1 MVLFDVGIK
10 RVLIIWLVRSS
21 DGLFF
26 EGTFSG
32 DSRYMEA
39 YNELIEQKTEGE
51 ITMTNIYT
59 RMLDNEIKQ
68 AVERGMK
75 QGMEKGVEKGKSE
88 MVKALISLGRSI
100 KEIADFY
107 KTDESEIEKML
118 SMA

>member
-1 MVLFDVGIK
+1 
-10 RVLIIWLVRSS
+10 
-21 DGLFF
+21 
-26 EGTFSG
+26 
-32 DSRYMEA
+32 MEA

-75 QGMEKGVEKGKSE
+75 QGIEQGMEKGVEKGKSE

>member
-10 RVLIIWLVRSS
+10 CILIIWLVRSS

-75 QGMEKGVEKGKSE
+75 QGIEQGMEKGMEQGMEKGMKK
-88 MVKALISLGRSI
+88 V
-100 KEIADFY
+100 
-107 KTDESEIEKML
+107 
-118 SMA
+118 